1 MSDLRTTAAIKGHP
15 LHPLLV
21 PIPIALFVAALVTD
35 LAFIVDGSN
44 GWAIAS
50 RWLLAGGLAG
60 GALAALAGFIDF
72 IGNARIRE
80 IRDAWLHLFANLAV
94 VVIEA
99 INLVLRLPYPAV
111 AASYGVLLSAAAV
124 LVLLFSGWKGG
135 ELVFRHGVGQIRRH
149 NTEDGDR

>member
-60 GALAALAGFIDF
+60 GAVAALSGFIDF

-99 INLVLRLPYPAV
+99 VNLVLRLPDPAV

-124 LVLLFSGWKGG
+124 LVLVFSGWKGG
-135 ELVFRHGVGQIRRH
+135 ELVFRHGVGQIGRQSPDD
-149 NTEDGDR
+149 EDR

>member
-1 MSDLRTTAAIKGHP
+1 MSDLRSMASIKGHP

-94 VVIEA
+94 VAIEA
-99 INLVLRLPYPAV
+99 VNLVLRLPDPGV
-111 AASYGVLLSAAAV
+111 AASYGILLSAAAV

-135 ELVFRHGVGQIRRH
+135 ELVFRHGVGQIGRQR
-149 NTEDGDR
+149 TDGGDK